1 MIHRAILGSMERVVA
16 ILTENCAGKWPF
28 WLSPRQAKIIVVHH
42 SVKDYAAQ
50 VRERL
55 FDAGFE
61 VEFDEDSPD
70 TLNKRIRSAQLEQFN
85 FILVIG
91 QVEKNN
97 GTVNVRTR
105 DNQVYMAT
113 VTHA

>member
-1 MIHRAILGSMERVVA
+1 M
-16 ILTENCAGKWPF
+16 
-28 WLSPRQAKIIVVHH
+28 IIVVHK
-42 SVKDYAAQ
+42 SVSDYAAE
-50 VRERL
+50 VYRRI

-70 TLNKRIRSAQLEQFN
+70 TLNKRIRNAQLAQFN

-91 QVEKNN
+91 QQEKSH

-105 DNQVYMAT
+105 DNQVRFEGLFPIFFFIDFLTFLRFA
-113 VTHA
+113 VK

>member
-1 MIHRAILGSMERVVA
+1 M
-16 ILTENCAGKWPF
+16 
-28 WLSPRQAKIIVVHH
+28 IIVVHK
-42 SVKDYAAQ
+42 SVSDYASG
-50 VRERL
+50 VFRRI

-70 TLNKRIRSAQLEQFN
+70 TLNKRIRNAQLAQFN

-91 QVEKNN
+91 QQEKSN

-105 DNQVYMAT
+105 DNQVSR
-113 VTHA
+113 VEQI